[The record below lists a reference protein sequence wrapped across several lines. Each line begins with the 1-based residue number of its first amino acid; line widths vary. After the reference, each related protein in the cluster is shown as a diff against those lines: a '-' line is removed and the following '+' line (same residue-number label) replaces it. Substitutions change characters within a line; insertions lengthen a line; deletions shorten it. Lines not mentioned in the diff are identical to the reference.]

1 LKVID
6 LGKIWLER
14 SQREQNLIMLTM
26 ISICLMLLITLSSS
40 IFSKT
45 NQSRNQLKKAKQ
57 DFEYV
62 KIGADRLIGFTLA
75 SNLKGQPNEVRRIIN
90 EIASENDLGEIEV
103 SFDSD
108 KMFSTFTVDD
118 IDQIIVFINQVN
130 RKIGF
135 NIRSLDYE
143 NSNKA
148 ASVTVEFEM
157 VN

>member
-1 LKVID
+1 MID

-26 ISICLMLLITLSSS
+26 ISVCLALFILLSSS
-40 IFSKT
+40 ILSQT

-62 KIGADRLIGFTLA
+62 KNGADRLIGFALA
-75 SNLKGQPNEVRRIIN
+75 SSLKDQPNEIRRIIN
-90 EIASENDLGEIEV
+90 EIASQNDLGEIEV

-108 KMFSTFTVDD
+108 KMFSTFKIDD

-130 RKIGF
+130 GKIGL
-135 NIRSLDYE
+135 NIRSLDYV
-143 NSNKA
+143 NSNKVG
-148 ASVTVEFEM
+148 SVTVVFEM

>member
-1 LKVID
+1 MID

-26 ISICLMLLITLSSS
+26 ISVCLALFILLSSS
-40 IFSKT
+40 ILSQT

-62 KIGADRLIGFTLA
+62 KNGADRLIGFALA
-75 SNLKGQPNEVRRIIN
+75 SSLKDQPNEIRRIIN
-90 EIASENDLGEIEV
+90 EIASQNDLGEIEV

-108 KMFSTFTVDD
+108 KMFSTFTIDD

-148 ASVTVEFEM
+148 GSVTIEFDM
-157 VN
+157 AN

>member
-1 LKVID
+1 MID
-6 LGKIWLER
+6 LGKIWHKR
-14 SQREQNLIMLTM
+14 SQREQNLIMLM
-26 ISICLMLLITLSSS
+26 IISICLALLILLSSS

-62 KIGADRLIGFTLA
+62 KNGADQLIGFTLA
-75 SNLKGQPNEVRRIIN
+75 SNLKGQPNEVRSIIN

-108 KMFSTFTVDD
+108 KMFSTFAIDE

-130 RKIGF
+130 QKIGF

-148 ASVTVEFEM
+148 GSVTIEFDM

>member
-1 LKVID
+1 MID
-6 LGKIWLER
+6 LGKIWHKR
-14 SQREQNLIMLTM
+14 SQREQNLIMLM
-26 ISICLMLLITLSSS
+26 IISICLALLILLSSS

-62 KIGADRLIGFTLA
+62 KNGADRLIGFALT
-75 SNLKGQPNEVRRIIN
+75 SSLKGQPNEIRRIIN
-90 EIASENDLGEIEV
+90 EIASQNNLGEIEV

-108 KMFSTFTVDD
+108 KMFSTFTIDE

-148 ASVTVEFEM
+148 GSVTVEFEM

>member
-1 LKVID
+1 MID

-45 NQSRNQLKKAKQ
+45 NQSRNQLNKAKQ

-62 KIGADRLIGFTLA
+62 KNGADRLIGFTLA

-130 RKIGF
+130 GKIGL

>member
-1 LKVID
+1 MID

-118 IDQIIVFINQVN
+118 IDQIIVFINHLN
-130 RKIGF
+130 CKG
-135 NIRSLDYE
+135 STPYE
-143 NSNKA
+143 IIDFSKV
-148 ASVTVEFEM
+148 STIYCFFDCFVKWIY
-157 VN
+157 

>member
-1 LKVID
+1 MID

-14 SQREQNLIMLTM
+14 SQREQNLIMLM
-26 ISICLMLLITLSSS
+26 IISICLALLIVLSSS
-40 IFSKT
+40 ILSET

-62 KIGADRLIGFTLA
+62 KNGADRLIGFALA
-75 SNLKGQPNEVRRIIN
+75 SSLKDQPNEIRRIIN
-90 EIASENDLGEIEV
+90 EIASQNDLGEIEV
-103 SFDSD
+103 SFDSE
-108 KMFSTFTVDD
+108 KMFSTFTIDD

-135 NIRSLDYE
+135 NIRSLSYV

-148 ASVTVEFEM
+148 RSVTVEYEM

>member
-1 LKVID
+1 MID

-57 DFEYV
+57 DLEYV
-62 KIGADRLIGFTLA
+62 KNGADRLIGFTLA

-130 RKIGF
+130 GKIGL

>member
-1 LKVID
+1 MID

-14 SQREQNLIMLTM
+14 SQREQNLIMLM
-26 ISICLMLLITLSSS
+26 IISICLALLILLSSS
-40 IFSKT
+40 ILSET

-62 KIGADRLIGFTLA
+62 KNGADRLIGFALA
-75 SNLKGQPNEVRRIIN
+75 SSLKSQPNEIRRIIN
-90 EIASENDLGEIEV
+90 EIASQNDLGKIEV
-103 SFDSD
+103 SFDSE
-108 KMFSTFTVDD
+108 KMFSTFTIDD

-135 NIRSLDYE
+135 NIRSLNYV
-143 NSNKA
+143 NSNKVR
-148 ASVTVEFEM
+148 SVTVEFEM

>member
-1 LKVID
+1 VID

-26 ISICLMLLITLSSS
+26 ISVCLALFILLSSS
-40 IFSKT
+40 ILSQT

-62 KIGADRLIGFTLA
+62 KNGADRLIGFALA
-75 SNLKGQPNEVRRIIN
+75 SSLKDQPNEIRRIIN
-90 EIASENDLGEIEV
+90 EIASQNDLGEIEV

-108 KMFSTFTVDD
+108 KMFSTFKIDD

-130 RKIGF
+130 GKIGL
-135 NIRSLDYE
+135 NIRSLDYV
-143 NSNKA
+143 NSNKVG
-148 ASVTVEFEM
+148 SVTVVFEM

>member
-1 LKVID
+1 MID

-26 ISICLMLLITLSSS
+26 ISVCLALFILLSSS
-40 IFSKT
+40 ILSQT

-62 KIGADRLIGFTLA
+62 KNGADRLIGFALA
-75 SNLKGQPNEVRRIIN
+75 SSLKDQPNEIRRIIN
-90 EIASENDLGEIEV
+90 EIASQNDLGEIEV

-108 KMFSTFTVDD
+108 KMFSTFTIDD

-130 RKIGF
+130 GKIGL
-135 NIRSLDYE
+135 NIRSLDYV
-143 NSNKA
+143 NSNKVG
-148 ASVTVEFEM
+148 SVTVVFEM

>member
-1 LKVID
+1 MID

-26 ISICLMLLITLSSS
+26 ISICLALLILLSSS
-40 IFSKT
+40 ILSQT

-62 KIGADRLIGFTLA
+62 KNGADRLIGFALA
-75 SNLKGQPNEVRRIIN
+75 SSLKDQPNEIRRIIN
-90 EIASENDLGEIEV
+90 EIASQNDLGEIEV

-108 KMFSTFTVDD
+108 KMFSTFKIDD

-130 RKIGF
+130 GKIGL
-135 NIRSLDYE
+135 NIRSLDYV
-143 NSNKA
+143 NSNKVG
-148 ASVTVEFEM
+148 SVTVVFEM

>member
-1 LKVID
+1 MID

-14 SQREQNLIMLTM
+14 SQREQNLVMLMM

>member
-1 LKVID
+1 MID

-75 SNLKGQPNEVRRIIN
+75 SNLKGQLNEVRRIIN

>member
-1 LKVID
+1 MID

-14 SQREQNLIMLTM
+14 SQREQNLVMLMM
-26 ISICLMLLITLSSS
+26 ISICLALLIVLSSS

>member
-1 LKVID
+1 
-6 LGKIWLER
+6 
-14 SQREQNLIMLTM
+14 M
-26 ISICLMLLITLSSS
+26 
-40 IFSKT
+40 
-45 NQSRNQLKKAKQ
+45 
-57 DFEYV
+57 
-62 KIGADRLIGFTLA
+62 A

-130 RKIGF
+130 GKIGL

>member
-1 LKVID
+1 VID

>member
-1 LKVID
+1 MID

-14 SQREQNLIMLTM
+14 SQREQYLIMLTM
-26 ISICLMLLITLSSS
+26 ISVCLALFILLSSS
-40 IFSKT
+40 ILSQT

-62 KIGADRLIGFTLA
+62 KNGADRLIGFALA
-75 SNLKGQPNEVRRIIN
+75 SSLKDQPNEIRRIIN
-90 EIASENDLGEIEV
+90 EIASQNDLGEIEV

-108 KMFSTFTVDD
+108 KMFSTFTIDD

-130 RKIGF
+130 GKIGL
-135 NIRSLDYE
+135 NIRSLDYV
-143 NSNKA
+143 NSNKVG
-148 ASVTVEFEM
+148 SVTVEYEM

>member
-1 LKVID
+1 MID

-26 ISICLMLLITLSSS
+26 ISVCLALFILLSSS
-40 IFSKT
+40 ILSQT

-62 KIGADRLIGFTLA
+62 KNGADRLIGFALA
-75 SNLKGQPNEVRRIIN
+75 SSLRDQPNEIRRIIN
-90 EIASENDLGEIEV
+90 EIASQNDLGEIEV

-108 KMFSTFTVDD
+108 KMFSTFAIDE

-148 ASVTVEFEM
+148 GSVTIEFDM
-157 VN
+157 AN

>member
-1 LKVID
+1 
-6 LGKIWLER
+6 
-14 SQREQNLIMLTM
+14 MLM
-26 ISICLMLLITLSSS
+26 IISICLALLILLSSS

-62 KIGADRLIGFTLA
+62 KNGADRLIGFALT
-75 SNLKGQPNEVRRIIN
+75 SSLKGQPNEIRRIIN
-90 EIASENDLGEIEV
+90 EIASQNNLGEIEV

-108 KMFSTFTVDD
+108 KMFSTFTIDE

-148 ASVTVEFEM
+148 GSVTVEFEM

>member
-1 LKVID
+1 MID

-62 KIGADRLIGFTLA
+62 KNGADRLIGFTLA
-75 SNLKGQPNEVRRIIN
+75 SNLKGC
-90 EIASENDLGEIEV
+90 LLYT
-103 SFDSD
+103 SD
-108 KMFSTFTVDD
+108 
-118 IDQIIVFINQVN
+118 
-130 RKIGF
+130 
-135 NIRSLDYE
+135 
-143 NSNKA
+143 A
-148 ASVTVEFEM
+148 ADE
-157 VN
+157 

>member
-1 LKVID
+1 MID

>member
-1 LKVID
+1 MID

-26 ISICLMLLITLSSS
+26 ISVCLALFILLSSS
-40 IFSKT
+40 ILSQT

-62 KIGADRLIGFTLA
+62 KNGADRLIGFALA
-75 SNLKGQPNEVRRIIN
+75 SSLRDQPNEIRRIIN
-90 EIASENDLGEIEV
+90 EIASQNDLGEIEV

-108 KMFSTFTVDD
+108 KMFSTFTIDD

-130 RKIGF
+130 GKIGL
-135 NIRSLDYE
+135 NIRSLDYV
-143 NSNKA
+143 NSNKVG
-148 ASVTVEFEM
+148 SVTVVFEM

>member
-1 LKVID
+1 MID

-45 NQSRNQLKKAKQ
+45 NQSRNLLKKAKQ

-62 KIGADRLIGFTLA
+62 KNGADRLIGFTLA

-130 RKIGF
+130 GKIGL

>member
-1 LKVID
+1 MID

-26 ISICLMLLITLSSS
+26 ISVCLALFILLSSS
-40 IFSKT
+40 ILSQT

-62 KIGADRLIGFTLA
+62 KNGADRLIGFALA
-75 SNLKGQPNEVRRIIN
+75 SSLKDQPNEIRRIIN
-90 EIASENDLGEIEV
+90 EIASQNDLGGIEV

-108 KMFSTFTVDD
+108 KMFSTFTIDD

-130 RKIGF
+130 GKIGL
-135 NIRSLDYE
+135 NIRSLDYV
-143 NSNKA
+143 NSNKVG
-148 ASVTVEFEM
+148 SVTVVFEM

>member
-1 LKVID
+1 VID
-6 LGKIWLER
+6 LGKIWHKR
-14 SQREQNLIMLTM
+14 SQREQNLIMLM
-26 ISICLMLLITLSSS
+26 IISICLALLILLSSS

-62 KIGADRLIGFTLA
+62 KNGADRLIGFALT
-75 SNLKGQPNEVRRIIN
+75 SSLKGQPNEIRRIIN
-90 EIASENDLGEIEV
+90 EIASQNNLGEIEV

-108 KMFSTFTVDD
+108 KMFSTFTIDE

-148 ASVTVEFEM
+148 GSVTVEFEM

>member
-1 LKVID
+1 MID

-14 SQREQNLIMLTM
+14 SQREQNLVMLMM
-26 ISICLMLLITLSSS
+26 ISICLALLIVLSSS

-90 EIASENDLGEIEV
+90 EIVSENDLGEIEV

>member
-1 LKVID
+1 MID
-6 LGKIWLER
+6 LGKIWHKR
-14 SQREQNLIMLTM
+14 SQREQNLIMLM
-26 ISICLMLLITLSSS
+26 IISICLALLILLSSS

-62 KIGADRLIGFTLA
+62 KNGADRLIGFALT
-75 SNLKGQPNEVRRIIN
+75 SSLKGQPNEIRRIIN
-90 EIASENDLGEIEV
+90 EIASQNNLGEIEV

-108 KMFSTFTVDD
+108 KMFSTFTIDE

-148 ASVTVEFEM
+148 GLVTIEFDM
-157 VN
+157 AN

>member
-14 SQREQNLIMLTM
+14 SQREQNLVMLMM
-26 ISICLMLLITLSSS
+26 ISICLALLIVLSSS

>member
-1 LKVID
+1 MID

-14 SQREQNLIMLTM
+14 SQRQQNLIMLTM
-26 ISICLMLLITLSSS
+26 ISVCLALLILLSSS
-40 IFSKT
+40 ILSQT

-62 KIGADRLIGFTLA
+62 KNGADRLIGFALA
-75 SNLKGQPNEVRRIIN
+75 SSLKDQPNEIRRIIN
-90 EIASENDLGEIEV
+90 EIASQNDLGEIEV

-108 KMFSTFTVDD
+108 KMFSTFKIDD

-130 RKIGF
+130 GKIGL
-135 NIRSLDYE
+135 NIRSLDYV
-143 NSNKA
+143 NSNKVG
-148 ASVTVEFEM
+148 SVTVVFEM

>member
-1 LKVID
+1 VID

-26 ISICLMLLITLSSS
+26 ISVCLALVILLSSS
-40 IFSKT
+40 ILSQTK
-45 NQSRNQLKKAKQ
+45 QSRNQLKKAKQ

-62 KIGADRLIGFTLA
+62 KNGADRLIGFALA
-75 SNLKGQPNEVRRIIN
+75 SSLKDQPNEIRRIIN
-90 EIASENDLGEIEV
+90 EIASQNDLGEIEV

-108 KMFSTFTVDD
+108 KMFSTFTIDD

-130 RKIGF
+130 GKIGL
-135 NIRSLDYE
+135 NIRSLDYV
-143 NSNKA
+143 NSNKVG
-148 ASVTVEFEM
+148 SVTVVFEM

>member
-1 LKVID
+1 MID

-75 SNLKGQPNEVRRIIN
+75 SNLKGQPNEVTRIIN

>member
-1 LKVID
+1 MID

-26 ISICLMLLITLSSS
+26 FSVCLALLILLSSS
-40 IFSKT
+40 ILSQT

-62 KIGADRLIGFTLA
+62 KNGADRLIGFALA
-75 SNLKGQPNEVRRIIN
+75 SSLKDQPNEIRRIIN
-90 EIASENDLGEIEV
+90 EIASQNDLGEIEV

-108 KMFSTFTVDD
+108 KMFSTFKIDD

-130 RKIGF
+130 GKIGL
-135 NIRSLDYE
+135 NIRSLDYV
-143 NSNKA
+143 NSNKVG
-148 ASVTVEFEM
+148 SVTVVFEM